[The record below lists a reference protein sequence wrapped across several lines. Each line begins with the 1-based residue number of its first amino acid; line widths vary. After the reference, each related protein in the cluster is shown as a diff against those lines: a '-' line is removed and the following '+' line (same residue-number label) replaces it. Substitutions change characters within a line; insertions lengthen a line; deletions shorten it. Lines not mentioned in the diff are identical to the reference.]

1 MGERG
6 GGGGFL
12 FGYGSGTY
20 GQLGHDGLELRRVQ
34 QAGIPKVFEL
44 RADGA
49 EGAVRGGGV
58 DAHFFVVVVV
68 VVIAVVV
75 GLGWVALWWMRKVW
89 RGGIVGGWGF
99 RWREGWNSCLVQS
112 EAHVR

>member
-1 MGERG
+1 MEFVDGAFG
-6 GGGGFL
+6 GGKGGGFL
-12 FGYGSGTY
+12 LGTGVVTY

-58 DAHFFVVVVV
+58 DAH
-68 VVIAVVV
+68 
-75 GLGWVALWWMRKVW
+75 LL
-89 RGGIVGGWGF
+89 
-99 RWREGWNSCLVQS
+99 
-112 EAHVR
+112 